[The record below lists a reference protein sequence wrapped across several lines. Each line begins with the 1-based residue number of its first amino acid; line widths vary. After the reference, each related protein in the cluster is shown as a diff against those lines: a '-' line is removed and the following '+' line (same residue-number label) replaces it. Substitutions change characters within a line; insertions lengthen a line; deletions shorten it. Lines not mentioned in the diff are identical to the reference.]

1 VNGFIKITNKQWME
15 FPLQMDALLDPKVL
29 ILTLNT
35 NAAIL
40 QVAVSNLEVW
50 GAFREGISGFRRI
63 HMM

>member
-1 VNGFIKITNKQWME
+1 ME

-40 QVAVSNLEVW
+40 QVAVRYLEVW